1 MMLSFFGPIGYI
13 LENWLR
19 KNG

>member
-1 MMLSFFGPIGYI
+1 MSILIACVLRTI

-19 KNG
+19 L

>member
-1 MMLSFFGPIGYI
+1 MLSFFGPIGYI